1 MFHRHHRHRH
11 YCQVLSSFNIS
22 NNYQLYAVE
31 TLLVFGAAATVE
43 TFERSHESLRQAC
56 FPATTLR
63 HTGRGSRGGGGGTG
77 GGGSGG
83 GSGSGGGGD
92 GSGGGGEPH
101 ALPSSRLGQTSM
113 PLSVDLSD
121 ERAVVV
127 AGVHYGHACT
137 DNPPCG
143 QKMALVPHDQS
154 PPRSCRHTLPL
165 SSSTI
170 NRPSVS

>member
-1 MFHRHHRHRH
+1 MVLHRHRH
-11 YCQVLSSFNIS
+11 RRHRHHCHCQVLHSFNIS

-56 FPATTLR
+56 FPASALR
-63 HTGRGSRGGGGGTG
+63 HTGRGSRGGGGGS

-83 GSGSGGGGD
+83 GGGAD

-101 ALPSSRLGQTSM
+101 ALPSSRLGQTGMS
-113 PLSVDLSD
+113 LSVERSN

-137 DNPPCG
+137 DNLPCG
-143 QKMALVPHDQS
+143 QKMALVPHGQS
-154 PPRSCRHTLPL
+154 PPRSCGRTLPL
-165 SSSTI
+165 SSSTVG
-170 NRPSVS
+170 PP

>member
-1 MFHRHHRHRH
+1 M
-11 YCQVLSSFNIS
+11 QVLSSFNIS

-31 TLLVFGAAATVE
+31 TLLIFGAAATVE

-56 FPATTLR
+56 FPATALR
-63 HTGRGSRGGGGGTG
+63 HTGRGSRGGGGGSGGGSGGGGGSGDGGGSGGGGG

-83 GSGSGGGGD
+83 G
-92 GSGGGGEPH
+92 GEAH
-101 ALPSSRLGQTSM
+101 ALLSSRLGQTGM
-113 PLSVDLSD
+113 GLSVERSD

-143 QKMALVPHDQS
+143 QKMALVPHGQS
-154 PPRSCRHTLPL
+154 PPRSCGRTLPL
-165 SSSTI
+165 S
-170 NRPSVS
+170 